1 MHTNGTNQHGFLNPE
16 ELTRYSRHL
25 SLAEIGQDGQVRLK
39 QARVLCIGAG
49 GLGSPLL
56 LYLAAAGI
64 GTLGIIDS
72 DTVDLSNLQRQILFN
87 THDIRKS
94 KSRVAKDKL
103 SLLNNSIHIISYE
116 ERLTASNAVNI
127 ISQYD
132 IIADGSDNFATRYL
146 VNDVCFHL
154 KKPNVGASILQFSG
168 QCSLFT
174 ASPNDPCYRCLY
186 PTPPSPSSI
195 PNCAEAGVLGAL
207 PGIMGSIQATE
218 VIKYILG
225 IGNSLAGRLLS
236 FDALSMRFKEFTFS
250 TDPACILC
258 TEKRSLD
265 KINYDMGAT
274 CKMNPSDENDQISKD
289 HISNNH
295 TSNDQ
300 ISSEELHQLFEK
312 NEAFCLID
320 VREPHEYA
328 VSHIGGRLIPL
339 AQLPQQIDT
348 LDRDKL
354 TIVHCHAGIRGQKAV
369 DFLKQTG
376 FKHVKNLTGG
386 IAAWQKVFN

>member
-1 MHTNGTNQHGFLNPE
+1 MHTDGKNQNSFLNPE
-16 ELTRYSRHL
+16 ELSRYSRHL
-25 SLAEIGQDGQVRLK
+25 SLAEVGQEGQIRLK

-64 GTLGIIDS
+64 GTIGIIDS

-87 THDIRKS
+87 TNDIGKS
-94 KSRVAKDKL
+94 KSLVAKEKL
-103 SLLNNSIHIISYE
+103 SLLNNTIQFIPYQ
-116 ERLTASNAVNI
+116 ERLIPSNAVNI

-132 IIADGSDNFATRYL
+132 IIADGSDNFETRYL

-154 KKPNVGASILQFSG
+154 RKPNVGASILQFSG
-168 QCSLFT
+168 QCSVFT

-186 PTPPSPSSI
+186 PSSPLTSAI
-195 PNCAEAGVLGAL
+195 LNCAEAGVLGAL

-218 VIKYILG
+218 VIKLILN

-250 TDPACILC
+250 TDPSCILC
-258 TEKRSLD
+258 AEKRSLD
-265 KINYDMGAT
+265 KINYDMGAI
-274 CKMNPSDENDQISKD
+274 CKMNSSAENDQV
-289 HISNNH
+289 
-295 TSNDQ
+295 SNDQ
-300 ISSEELHQLFEK
+300 ISPVELHQLFEK
-312 NEAFCLID
+312 KEDFCLID

-328 VSHIGGRLIPL
+328 VCHIGGKLIPL
-339 AQLPQQIDT
+339 AQLSQQIDT
-348 LDRDKL
+348 LDPDKL
-354 TIVHCHAGIRGQKAV
+354 TIVHCHAGIRGQKAI
-369 DFLKQTG
+369 DFLKQAG

-386 IAAWQKVFN
+386 LAAWQKIFS